1 MMGLSFSHLREKI
14 DRKFSFISA
23 IESES
28 DFYLELID
36 YIGLLLSDT
45 RLSYIVNMMTQD
57 GERARK
63 NYDEVRKKTID
74 LLLKT
79 RNILRE
85 LLTENGIK
93 EDDAKN
99 LFQHFDGLFSGK
111 ISTSAIFEEALERDI
126 YAIIYKIVKDYS
138 DISLDKIAEP
148 RDENGNWIVVSP
160 LKEAIEDCKEARSYY
175 DLESKHAVWG
185 AWERLKLIPRAL
197 YTTSKEIHETFEEN
211 ALLAMGLS
219 ALSSEIKNIVSR
231 GVFRQNKSSRF
242 NREASLLDLTRVH
255 NFVLDNI
262 EKSNLG
268 FGILIRYKQRCEW
281 FDKERLLSLIENK
294 GTERKK
300 IEAKLTREISK
311 YLHDNGV
318 IPLSEVVFGRSR
330 PDLLGLYTG
339 EELFPIEVKVI
350 ESNEIGRLKTGFNQI
365 LTYIETIDV
374 LEGFYVVYC
383 IGDFILDIPSSV
395 FRNEKRVNIIRIDLF
410 RTPPS
415 KRKPNVKTVTSEDLT
430 N

>member
-1 MMGLSFSHLREKI
+1 MRLSFSSLKEKL

-36 YIGLLLSDT
+36 YLVLLLSDT
-45 RLSYIVNMMTQD
+45 RLSYIVGMITQD
-57 GERARK
+57 GERAK
-63 NYDEVRKKTID
+63 EKFNMVRKQTVD

-79 RNILRE
+79 RNNLQE
-85 LLTENGIK
+85 LLTKNGIK

-111 ISTSAIFEEALERDI
+111 ISTSAIFEEALEREI
-126 YAIIYKIVKDYS
+126 YTVIYKIVKDYP
-138 DISLDKIAEP
+138 DIPLDKIAKP
-148 RDENGNWIVVSP
+148 RDEIGNWIVLSP
-160 LKEAIEDCKEARSYY
+160 LKEAIENCREARSYH
-175 DLESKHAVWG
+175 DLEKKHAVWG
-185 AWERLKLIPRAL
+185 AWERLALIPRAL

-211 ALLAMGLS
+211 AVLAMGLS
-219 ALSSEIKNIVSR
+219 ALSSEIKNIVSK
-231 GVFRQNKSSRF
+231 GVFRQNNSCRFSR
-242 NREASLLDLTRVH
+242 ETALLDLTRIH

-268 FGILIRYKQRCEW
+268 FGILTRYKQRCEW
-281 FDKERLLSLIENK
+281 FDKEQLLSLIENK

-300 IEAKLTREISK
+300 IEAKLTREMSK
-311 YLHDNGV
+311 YLHDNGI

-330 PDLLGLYTG
+330 PDLLGLYSG

-383 IGDFILDIPSSV
+383 VGDFILDIPSSI
-395 FRNEKRVNIIRIDLF
+395 FRNERRINIIKINLF

-415 KRKPNVKTVTSEDLT
+415 KRKPNVKTVTNEDLT